1 MTTPH
6 QRAPIFTA
14 TWDFSVWLLKKT
26 RAAPHDPLAQSL
38 ASSALRLLDA
48 ITLALK
54 NIDRDDA
61 LQDADLLLIQL
72 RLRLRLAMETE
83 LFSTQQAHY
92 ALQQTDTIGR
102 QLGGWRKAQSRA
114 E

>member
-1 MTTPH
+1 MKTLF
-6 QRAPIFTA
+6 QRAPIFTV

-26 RAAPHDPLAQSL
+26 RAAPQDLLAQSL
-38 ASSALRLLDA
+38 ANGALRLLDA

-83 LFSTQQAHY
+83 LLSAQQAHY
-92 ALQQTDTIGR
+92 ALGQTDAIGR